1 MNFQR
6 LVIVFALF
14 TGAALA
20 QNPAPL
26 LVDVDWLS
34 GHLKDKDLVLLHVGN
49 KKDYDAAHIP
59 GARFITMQDVA
70 RPMNHATMPDTEMM
84 LELPSAEDLRTKA
97 ASFGISDDSHI
108 VIYVG
113 AEAAFASATRIVFSL
128 DYLGL
133 GGRTSVLNGGMIAW
147 TREGKPVT
155 TAAPQVTAGKLTA
168 RPTNNLVA
176 DAAFV
181 KSVPQHPNQK
191 LVDARAAVFYKGIE
205 PTYNKSGHIPGA
217 VNLPYTEIIDNK
229 LIVDRDRVAEL
240 FRNAGIKQGDTVVVY
255 CHIGQQAT
263 AVIFG
268 ARLLGYPVLLYDG
281 AFQDW
286 SVNNR
291 GPVEK

>member
-1 MNFQR
+1 MNTQR
-6 LVIVFALF
+6 LAIVFALF
-14 TGAALA
+14 TGAVLA
-20 QNPAPL
+20 QSPVPL
-26 LVDVDWLS
+26 LVDVEWLS

-70 RPMNHATMPDTEMM
+70 RPMNHATMPDSELM
-84 LELPSAEDLRTKA
+84 LELPSAEELRTKV

-113 AEAAFASATRIVFSL
+113 AEGAFASATRIVFSL

-133 GGRTSVLNGGMIAW
+133 GGRTSILNGGMTAW

-155 TAAPQVTAGKLTA
+155 TVAPQVTPGKLTA
-168 RPTNNLVA
+168 RPTNNLVV
-176 DAAFV
+176 DAAFI

-217 VNLPYTEIIDNK
+217 VNLPYMEIIDNK
-229 LIVDRDRVAEL
+229 LSVDRDRVAEL

-268 ARLLGYPVLLYDG
+268 ARLLGYAVLLYDG